1 MPQNG
6 VHLNGKA
13 IEEARE
19 AMLLTQEKLAA
30 LADIHPKTLG
40 QMETNPDYRASFK
53 TIRKVARRLKR
64 DPAEFVRAAEEAT
77 A

>member
-19 AMLLTQEKLAA
+19 SLLLTQEKLAA

-40 QMETNPDYRASFK
+40 RMEADPTYRASFK
-53 TIRKVARRLKR
+53 TIRKVARKLKK
-64 DPAEFVRAAEEAT
+64 DPAQFVRASEEAT